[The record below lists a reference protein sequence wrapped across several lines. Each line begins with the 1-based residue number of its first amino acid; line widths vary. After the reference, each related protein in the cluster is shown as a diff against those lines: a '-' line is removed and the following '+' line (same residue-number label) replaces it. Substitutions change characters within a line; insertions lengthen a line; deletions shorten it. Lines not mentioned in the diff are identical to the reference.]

1 MASGIP
7 PGDAI
12 AAILRHDSKVTS
24 YKLALVRALTDVA
37 LAFPD
42 VDRDGRP
49 VAVPLRLLADQWI
62 AYYWPFVDPAAPIA
76 QGQRATLGGEL
87 RQDLAF
93 RPALTALRAA
103 WEAATGGSGNPA
115 DGFAAVAELRLP
127 RRRALYPETALAA
140 HAAAVAA
147 IVAALRMPI
156 RYAGP
161 GEWAIFPRPCRYRDL
176 GNAAGPLPGTTPGD
190 VCVVVAADL
199 WRAFRGMALWIDAL
213 CIHEWALFT
222 ERASARDTQ
231 PIDRGAAYRL
241 LTAQPASRRPLT
253 WERNQIRV
261 LLLEGA
267 TFTCPWT
274 ARPLA
279 GDAPY
284 ALDHLLPVA
293 LRPLNDLWNLVPSDP
308 RFNTDVKR
316 DRLPSAARL
325 TEALPH
331 LAATY
336 RLYTGSIVLGRALR
350 EDVGLRFA
358 HPPEDVVEYPV
369 AVARSAVAFIEEFAT
384 ARNLVRF

>member
-1 MASGIP
+1 MARGNP
-7 PGDAI
+7 PGDVI
-12 AAILRHDSKVTS
+12 AAILRHDNKVTS
-24 YKLALVRALTDVA
+24 YKMALVRALTDIA

-42 VDRDGRP
+42 VGQDDHP
-49 VAVPLRLLADQWI
+49 VAVPLHILADQWV

-103 WEAATGGSGNPA
+103 WEAATGGAGDPA

-127 RRRALYPETALAA
+127 RRRTLYPDAVLTA
-140 HAAAVAA
+140 HAAAVMA
-147 IVAALRMPI
+147 IISALRMPI

-176 GNAAGPLPGTTPGD
+176 GGTAAQLPGTAPTD
-190 VCVVVAADL
+190 VCVLVEAGL

-222 ERASARDTQ
+222 ERASARDAR
-231 PIDRGAAYRL
+231 PVDRGAAYRL
-241 LTAQPASRRPLT
+241 LTAQPAARRPLT

-261 LLLEGA
+261 LLLEGV

-279 GDAPY
+279 GDTPY

-308 RFNTDVKR
+308 RFNTVVKR

-325 TEALPH
+325 AEALPH

-336 RLYTGSIVLGRALR
+336 RLYSGSTALGRALR

-358 HPPEDVVEYPV
+358 HPPADAADYPG
-369 AVARSAVAFIEEFAT
+369 AVT
-384 ARNLVRF
+384 RF